1 MRDDVLNSSDYEA
14 LESSI
19 LRVVHHHEQRA
30 GGEGVSCMA
39 VVVTREILQEA
50 VEQICVPLGEL
61 LGEALRLQS
70 EELWIKDGRRSV
82 DLEELLRVLQERS
95 GFSPYDDTTSPNAGE
110 AQLQGMDI
118 EHMFLKELK
127 EFSDGELT
135 ISFTIVSVDLKL
147 YPHHS

>member
-1 MRDDVLNSSDYEA
+1 MMYSTA
-14 LESSI
+14 LKSSI

-30 GGEGVSCMA
+30 GGEGV
-39 VVVTREILQEA
+39 VTREILQEA
-50 VEQICVPLGEL
+50 VEQISVPLGEL

-70 EELWIKDGRRSV
+70 EGLWIKDGRRSV

-95 GFSPYDDTTSPNAGE
+95 GFSPYHDTTSPNAGE

-135 ISFTIVSVDLKL
+135 ISFTTMM
-147 YPHHS
+147 